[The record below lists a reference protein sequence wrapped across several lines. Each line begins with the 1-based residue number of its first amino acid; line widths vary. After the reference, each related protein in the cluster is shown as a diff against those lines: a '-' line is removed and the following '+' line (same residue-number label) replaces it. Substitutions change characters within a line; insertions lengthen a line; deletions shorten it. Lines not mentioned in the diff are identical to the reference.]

1 MQLKSTNN
9 QAPIVGFPE
18 ALFQGLAP
26 DGGLYVPVEEADLKQ
41 RLRSLGPADDFPAV
55 AATVVEG
62 LLGDTL
68 GDPLEFARSTFPFAP
83 ELRDLGNGIYVLEL
97 WHGPSAAFK
106 DYGAAFLAASME
118 RLLTDRN
125 QRAIILTA
133 TSGDTG
139 SAVAQAFHN
148 RENIDV
154 VILYPEGRV
163 SPLQEK
169 QLTTLGGNI
178 HALRVQGAFDDCQRM
193 VKEAFM
199 DRDLC
204 AKVPLTS
211 ANSINIGRLI
221 PQSFYYVWAHAQLK
235 DANAG
240 ERMFVVPS
248 GNFGN
253 LTAGVMAWR
262 WGLPIDAFLAATNA
276 NDVVPEYLETGIY
289 TPRESVATYSNAMDV
304 GRPSNFDRLMHI
316 FGNSLESVRSMIG
329 GEVVNDTETLALMQR
344 YHRSKGVFLDPHTA
358 VGVAAAERR
367 IKDYTGGRII
377 VLGTAH
383 PGKFLEVVE
392 QATGVQP
399 PLPDR
404 LQSVLAKQ
412 GQSEPIAAEAAALRA
427 RLIEWF
433 HA

>member
-1 MQLKSTNN
+1 MRLISTKG
-9 QAPIVGFPE
+9 QAPEVSFREG
-18 ALFQGLAP
+18 LFQGLAP
-26 DGGLYVPVEEADLKQ
+26 DGGLYVPLEDADLKQ
-41 RLRSLGPADDFPAV
+41 AIRGLGPEHTFTDV
-55 AATVVEG
+55 AAAVLGG
-62 LLGDTL
+62 LLGDEL
-68 GDPLEFARSTFPFAP
+68 GDPQEFAQSTYPFAP
-83 ELRDLGNGIYVLEL
+83 RLNNLGNGISVLEL

-118 RLLTDRN
+118 RLLADKD
-125 QRAIILTA
+125 QRAVILTA

-148 RENIDV
+148 RANIDV

-178 HALRVQGAFDDCQRM
+178 HAFRVKGAFDDCQRM

-204 AKVPLTS
+204 SRVPLTS

-221 PQSFYYVWAHAQLK
+221 PQSLYYVYAHAQMK
-235 DANAG
+235 NVNAG

-253 LTAGVMAWR
+253 LTAGVLAWR
-262 WGLPIDAFLAATNA
+262 WGMPVDSFLAATNA
-276 NDVVPEYLETGIY
+276 NDVVPQYLHSGIY

-304 GRPSNFDRLMHI
+304 GSPSNFDRLMHI
-316 FGNSLESVRSMIG
+316 FGNSLEGVRAMIG
-329 GEVVNDTETLALMQR
+329 GEVVTDAETIELMQR
-344 YHRSKGVFLDPHTA
+344 YHAEKGMFLDPHTA

-367 IKDYTGGRII
+367 IKGFGGGRII

-392 QATGVQP
+392 DATGSRP
-399 PLPDR
+399 ILPER
-404 LQSVLAKQ
+404 LESVLSKPGASQ
-412 GQSEPIAAEAAALRA
+412 AISSDAAELRTE
-427 RLIEWF
+427 LLSLF
-433 HA
+433 DS

>member
-1 MQLKSTNN
+1 MQLKSTSGK
-9 QAPIVGFPE
+9 APEVGFPE
-18 ALFQGLAP
+18 ALFKGLAP
-26 DGGLYVPVEEADLKQ
+26 DGGLYVPVTEADL
-41 RLRSLGPADDFPAV
+41 REEIRALGPEDDF
-55 AATVVEG
+55 ATVASTMLHG

-68 GDPLEFARSTFPFAP
+68 GDPAAFAKATFPFSP
-83 ELRDLGNGIYVLEL
+83 ELKDIGNGIYILEL

-106 DYGAAFLAASME
+106 DYGASFLAASME
-118 RLLTDRN
+118 HLLADRN

-178 HALRVQGAFDDCQRM
+178 HAFQVEGAFDDCQRM

-199 DRDLC
+199 DEALC
-204 AKVPLTS
+204 ARVPLTS

-221 PQSFYYVWAHAQLK
+221 PQSFYYVYAHAQLK
-235 DANAG
+235 NENAG

-248 GNFGN
+248 GNYGN
-253 LTAGVMAWR
+253 LTAGVLAWR
-262 WGLPIDAFLAATNA
+262 WGLPVDSFTAATNA
-276 NDVVPEYLETGIY
+276 NDVVPEYLRTGVY
-289 TPRESVATYSNAMDV
+289 TPRESVATCSNAMDV
-304 GRPSNFDRLMHI
+304 GSPSNFARLMHI
-316 FGNSLESVRSMIG
+316 FDHSLEKVRSMIDG
-329 GEVVNDTETLALMQR
+329 AMVTDEQTLATMKR
-344 YHRSKGVFLDPHTA
+344 YYDTRGIFLDPHTA
-358 VGVAAAERR
+358 VGVTAAEDR
-367 IKDYTGGRII
+367 IKEYTGGRII

-392 QATGVQP
+392 EAVGEKP
-399 PLPDR
+399 PLPARLESVLHKPGHSEAIPPQTSVLRDR
-404 LQSVLAKQ
+404 LLTMFA
-412 GQSEPIAAEAAALRA
+412 
-427 RLIEWF
+427 
-433 HA
+433 

>member
-1 MQLKSTNN
+1 MKLISTKGK
-9 QAPIVGFPE
+9 APRVDFPQ

-26 DGGLYVPVEEADLKQ
+26 DGGLYVPESEADLKQ
-41 RLRSLGPADDFPAV
+41 VIRALGPKDSFQDV
-55 AATVVEG
+55 ASAMLSG
-62 LLGDTL
+62 LLGDML
-68 GDPLEFARSTFPFAP
+68 GDTDEFAASTFPFGP
-83 ELRDLGNGIYVLEL
+83 EIRDLGNNIYVLEL
-97 WHGPSAAFK
+97 WHGPSGAFK
-106 DYGAAFLAASME
+106 DYGASFLAASME
-118 RLLTDRN
+118 RLLSDRN

-139 SAVAQAFHN
+139 GAVAQAFHN

-178 HALRVQGAFDDCQRM
+178 HAFRVKGAFDDCQRM

-199 DRDLC
+199 DADLC
-204 AKVPLTS
+204 SKVPLTS

-221 PQSFYYVWAHAQLK
+221 PQSFYYVYAHAQLK
-235 DANAG
+235 DLNTG

-253 LTAGVMAWR
+253 LTAGVLAWR
-262 WGLPIDAFLAATNA
+262 WGMPVDSFLASTNA
-276 NDVVPEYLETGIY
+276 NDVVPDYLKSGIY
-289 TPRESVATYSNAMDV
+289 TPRESVSTYSNAMDV
-304 GRPSNFDRLMHI
+304 GSPSNFDRLMHI
-316 FGNSLESVRSMIG
+316 FGHSVDSIRTMIS
-329 GEVVNDTETLALMQR
+329 GEMVSDTDTLALMKR
-344 YHRSKGVFLDPHTA
+344 YYLEKGIFLDPHTA

-367 IKDYTGGRII
+367 LKDFTGGRIM

-392 QATGVQP
+392 QATGVLP
-399 PLPDR
+399 PLPER
-404 LQSVLAKQ
+404 LEAVLSKEGSSLPIGPDA
-412 GQSEPIAAEAAALRA
+412 SELKTELLRLFA
-427 RLIEWF
+427 
-433 HA
+433 